1 LLKQDENQKLNSM
14 KVTLVPLYFDPG
26 RDENFKKHLDIAKEL
41 LKDEAEF
48 LEPCALGRN
57 LPEADA
63 AIFPQML
70 GEAYSL
76 IDEMKSIPCPIMV
89 ITSQFG
95 TVNMWDWEL
104 VHYLKLNGI
113 HTLCPPSLEDTK
125 MVCRALL
132 TRKMLARSKFVVYQ
146 DDPAGPTGQQSDIFK
161 RFYWLE
167 KESSEKMFQK
177 YGIKV
182 EPRSFR
188 ELAARASLIPD
199 EDAQLFIKSWPSAN
213 KSIGGRPLLSAVKL
227 YMEVKKDYLQE
238 EDILAMGIN
247 CLNES
252 RNCDTTP
259 CLAWN
264 LLYQE
269 EKLVWGCEA
278 DTMVML
284 TEILADKVLQ
294 VPFFMTNLYPFIMG
308 QAALA
313 HERIPYFPEVDE
325 PKNHMLAA
333 HCGYFG
339 LLPEKFSTD
348 WNLRKRVLAMVDKNA
363 TMIDARMPTGPITL
377 VKFQPFLQKIS
388 LSEANLTGYIQYEDS
403 DCLNGGIIRVKDGQ
417 NFVDKVV
424 SHHYVVLQGHHKASL
439 NLVAEIF
446 DYELEII

>member
-1 LLKQDENQKLNSM
+1 MKIKLL
-14 KVTLVPLYFDPG
+14 PLYFDPG
-26 RDENFKKHLDIAKEL
+26 RDENFQIHLDLAKDL
-41 LKDEAEF
+41 LNAEAQF
-48 LEPCALGRN
+48 LEPVAVGQS

-63 AIFPQML
+63 VIFPQML

-76 IDEMKSIPCPIMV
+76 IEELKAIPLPILV
-89 ITSQFG
+89 ITSSFG

-104 VHYLKLNGI
+104 VHYLRLKGI
-113 HTLCPPSLEDTK
+113 STICPPSLEDTR
-125 MVCRALL
+125 MVCRALMAKKL
-132 TRKMLARSKFVVYQ
+132 LGSSKFVVYQ
-146 DDPAGPTGQQSDIFK
+146 DDPAGPTGKQSDIFK

-167 KESSEKMFQK
+167 KEAPQKMFEK
-177 YGIKV
+177 YGVRI
-182 EPRSFR
+182 ESRSFK
-188 ELAARASLIPD
+188 ELGKRAAMIPD
-199 EDAQLFIKSWPSAN
+199 KEAEEFISSWPS
-213 KSIGGRPLLSAVKL
+213 KDLSIKGKPLLSAVKL
-227 YMEVKKDYLQE
+227 YLEVKKDYQAE

-252 RNCDTTP
+252 HSCDTTP

-308 QAALA
+308 KAALA

-325 PKNHMLAA
+325 PANHILAA

-339 LLPEKFSTD
+339 LLPEPFSTQ
-348 WNLRKRVLAMVDKNA
+348 WNLRKRVLAMVDENA

-377 VKFQPFLQKIS
+377 VKFQPLLQKVSI
-388 LSEANLTGYIQYEDS
+388 SEAELTGYVQYEDS
-403 DCLNGGIIRVKDGQ
+403 DCLNGGDHPGK
-417 NFVDKVV
+417 
-424 SHHYVVLQGHHKASL
+424 
-439 NLVAEIF
+439 
-446 DYELEII
+446 

>member
-1 LLKQDENQKLNSM
+1 M
-14 KVTLVPLYFDPG
+14 KVKLIPVYFDPG
-26 RDENFKKHLDIAKEL
+26 RDENFDKHLGIVKDL
-41 LKDEAEF
+41 LNDDAEF
-48 LEPCALGRN
+48 TEPYALGAS

-63 AIFPQML
+63 VIFPQML
-70 GEAYSL
+70 GEAYSKIEEL
-76 IDEMKSIPCPIMV
+76 KAISLPIMV
-89 ITSQFG
+89 ITSEFG

-113 HTLCPPSLEDTK
+113 KTICPPSLDDTK
-125 MVCRALL
+125 LACRALL
-132 TRKMLARSKFVVYQ
+132 VRRLLSESKFVVYQ
-146 DDPAGPTGQQSDIFK
+146 DDPAGPTGKQSDIFK

-167 KESSEKMFQK
+167 KESSKKMFEK
-177 YGIKV
+177 YGIRI
-182 EPRSFR
+182 EQRSFK
-188 ELAARASLIPD
+188 ELAKKASQIPD
-199 EDAQLFIKSWPSAN
+199 SEAQVVIDNWKSKH
-213 KSIGGRPLLSAVKL
+213 KSISGRPLLSAMKL
-227 YMEVKKDYLQE
+227 YMELKKEYARDDQ
-238 EDILAMGIN
+238 ILAMGLN

-252 RNCDTTP
+252 ASCDTTP

-313 HERIPYFPEVDE
+313 HERIPHFPEVDQ
-325 PKNHMLAA
+325 PNNHILAA

-339 LLPEKFSTD
+339 LLPEVFAD
-348 WNLRKRVLAMVDKNA
+348 NWNLRKRVLAMVNENA
-363 TMIDARMPTGPITL
+363 HVLDATMPTGPITL

-388 LSEANLTGYIQYEDS
+388 LSEAELTGYVQYENS

-424 SHHYVVLQGHHKASL
+424 SHHYIVMAGHQRAAMSL
-439 NLVAEIF
+439 IANIF

>member
-1 LLKQDENQKLNSM
+1 M
-14 KVTLVPLYFDPG
+14 KTTLVPVYFDPG
-26 RDENFKKHLDIAKEL
+26 RDENFDKHLNIAKDL
-41 LKDEAEF
+41 LKEDADF
-48 LEPCALGRN
+48 LEPHALGKK

-63 AIFPQML
+63 VIFPQML
-70 GEAYSL
+70 GEAYNRIEDLKKISL
-76 IDEMKSIPCPIMV
+76 PIMV

-95 TVNMWDWEL
+95 TVNMWDWEV
-104 VHYLKLNGI
+104 VHYLRMNDI
-113 HTLCPPSLEDTK
+113 HTICPPSLDDTK
-125 MVCRALL
+125 MVCRALKVRRL
-132 TRKMLARSKFVVYQ
+132 LSQSKFVVYQ

-167 KESSEKMFQK
+167 KESGKKMFEK

-182 EPRSFR
+182 EQRSFQ
-188 ELAARASLIPD
+188 ELAKKASQITD
-199 EDAQLFIKSWPSAN
+199 SEAQKVIDAWKSKH
-213 KSIGGRPLLSAVKL
+213 KSIQGKPLLSAVKL
-227 YMEVKKDYLQE
+227 YMEIKKEYVKD
-238 EDILAMGIN
+238 DNILAMGLN

-252 RNCDTTP
+252 RSCDTTP

-294 VPFFMTNLYPFIMG
+294 VPFFMTNLYPFIMK

-325 PKNHMLAA
+325 PDNHILAA

-339 LLPEKFSTD
+339 LLPEVFSD
-348 WNLRKRVLAMVDKNA
+348 KWNLRKKVLAMVNENA
-363 TMIDARMPTGPITL
+363 TVIDATMPVGPITL
-377 VKFQPFLQKIS
+377 VKYQPYLKKIS
-388 LSEANLTGYIQYEDS
+388 LSEAELTGYVQYENS
-403 DCLNGGIIRVKDGQ
+403 DCLNGGIIKVKDGQ

-424 SHHYVVLQGHHKASL
+424 SHHYIVLAGHHKAAM
-439 NLVAEIF
+439 NLIAGIF

>member
-1 LLKQDENQKLNSM
+1 M
-14 KVTLVPLYFDPG
+14 KVQLLPVYFDPG
-26 RDENFKKHLDIAKEL
+26 KDDNFEKHLGIVKEL
-41 LKDEAEF
+41 LKDEADF
-48 LEPCALGRN
+48 LEPHPLGGKM
-57 LPEADA
+57 PEADA

-76 IDEMKSIPCPIMV
+76 IEEMKAIPFPIMV
-89 ITSQFG
+89 ITSEFG

-104 VHYLKLNGI
+104 VHYLKMNGI
-113 HTLCPPSLEDTK
+113 HTLCPPSLDDTR
-125 MVCRALL
+125 MVCRALVA
-132 TRKMLARSKFVVYQ
+132 RKLLAQSKFVVYQ

-167 KESSEKMFQK
+167 KESSEKMFRK
-177 YGIKV
+177 YGVKV

-188 ELAARASLIPD
+188 KLAADAAQIPD
-199 EDAQLFIKSWPSAN
+199 QEAEQFVESWASRN
-213 KSIGGRPLLSAVKL
+213 KSITGRPLLSAVKL
-227 YMEVKKDYLQE
+227 YLAVKKEYQE
-238 EDILAMGIN
+238 ERDILAMGIN

-252 RNCDTTP
+252 MSCDTTP

-308 QAALA
+308 KAALA

-325 PKNHMLAA
+325 PNNHLLAA

-339 LLPEKFSTD
+339 LVPEKFSTD
-348 WNLRKRVLAMVDKNA
+348 WNLRKRVLAMVDENA
-363 TMIDARMPTGPITL
+363 TMIDAKMPTGPITL
-377 VKFQPFLQKIS
+377 VKFQPYLQKIS
-388 LSEANLTGYIQYEDS
+388 LSEAHLTGYVQYEDS
-403 DCLNGGIIRVKDGQ
+403 DCLNGGIIKVNDGQ

-424 SHHYVVLQGHHKASL
+424 SHHYVVLEGHHRAAL
-439 NLVAEIF
+439 NLIAEIF
-446 DYELEII
+446 DYELEVI

>member
-1 LLKQDENQKLNSM
+1 M
-14 KVTLVPLYFDPG
+14 KTILIPVYFDPG
-26 RDENFKKHLDIAKEL
+26 RDENFDKHLRIVKDL
-41 LKDEAEF
+41 LKEDAEF
-48 LEPCALGRN
+48 TEPYALGKP

-63 AIFPQML
+63 VIFPQML
-70 GEAYSL
+70 GEAYNRIAEL
-76 IDEMKSIPCPIMV
+76 KAITLPIMV
-89 ITSQFG
+89 ITSVFG
-95 TVNMWDWEL
+95 TVNMWDWEV

-113 HTLCPPSLEDTK
+113 QTICPPGLEDTK
-125 MVCRALL
+125 LVCRALL
-132 TRKMLARSKFVVYQ
+132 ARRLLTQSKFVVYQ

-167 KESSEKMFQK
+167 KESAKKMFEK
-177 YGIKV
+177 YGIRI
-182 EPRSFR
+182 EHRSFKK
-188 ELAARASLIPD
+188 LATSASLISD
-199 EDAQLFIKSWPSAN
+199 TEAQVVINNWKSKQ
-213 KSIGGRPLLSAVKL
+213 KSISGRPLLSAVKL
-227 YMEVKKDYLQE
+227 YMELKKEYSKE
-238 EDILAMGIN
+238 NNILAMGLN

-252 RNCDTTP
+252 KSCDTTP

-284 TEILADKVLQ
+284 TEIIADKVLQ

-313 HERIPYFPEVDE
+313 HERIPNFPEVDE
-325 PKNHMLAA
+325 PDNHILAA

-339 LLPEKFSTD
+339 LLPEVFSD
-348 WNLRKRVLAMVDKNA
+348 KWNLRKRVLAMVNENA
-363 TMIDARMPTGPITL
+363 TAIDATMPTGPVTL
-377 VKFQPFLQKIS
+377 IKFQPYLQKIS
-388 LSEANLTGYIQYEDS
+388 LSEAELTGYVQYENS

-424 SHHYVVLQGHHKASL
+424 SHHYVLMAGHHKAAM
-439 NLVAEIF
+439 NLIAKIF